1 MKIAI
6 VGTGISG
13 LVVAYLLHP
22 EHELTIYE
30 ANDYIGG
37 HSHTHDISLGGQRH
51 HVDSGF
57 IVYNERTYP
66 NFVRLLKHLK
76 VPTQSSPMSF
86 GISCARTGL
95 EYSSDSLNTLFAQRK
110 NLVSPYF
117 WRLLYGILR
126 FNRRAREVIQEER
139 FGQMSLG
146 DYIQERGLDA
156 AFCEHYLLPMGGAIW
171 STTPKQLQDF
181 PIRYFVQFFENHGL
195 LTLSDQPQW
204 RTIRGGSKNYVA
216 ALAKSFVHRILLKT
230 PVTSV
235 HRQENKVKVHAKGR
249 ASECFDQVIFA
260 THSDMTLGLLAD
272 PSDAEREIL
281 GAIPYRSNEAILHTD
296 EGLLPKNP
304 KARAAW
310 NYLLN
315 PEASSQVTLTYN
327 MNRLQSIPSP
337 QAICV
342 TLNRGESIETKDI
355 LERMNYEHPQF
366 SSTGFAAQ
374 KLHHRISGQ
383 RRTHYCGAYWGWGFH
398 EDGVN
403 SALRVAGH
411 FGRSLP

>member
-1 MKIAI
+1 MKIAV

-13 LVVAYLLHP
+13 LLVAYLLHP
-22 EHELTIYE
+22 EHELTVYE

-37 HSHTHDISLGGQRH
+37 HSHTHDLSLKGQSH
-51 HVDSGF
+51 QVDSGF

-76 VPTQSSPMSF
+76 VPTQASPMSF

-126 FNRRAREVIQEER
+126 FNRNARKVIQEER
-139 FGQMSLG
+139 FQQMTLG
-146 DYIQERGLDA
+146 DYIQEQGLER

-181 PIRYFVQFFENHGL
+181 PIRYFVKFFENHGL
-195 LTLSDQPQW
+195 LTLTDQPQW

-216 ALAKSFVHRILLKT
+216 ALSKSFAHRILLKT

-235 HRQENKVKVHAKGR
+235 RREEGGVELMAKGR
-249 ASECFDQVIFA
+249 APERFDQIVFA
-260 THSDMTLGLLAD
+260 THSDITLRLLAD

-281 GAIPYRSNEAILHTD
+281 GAIPYRLNEAILHTD
-296 EGLLPKNP
+296 EELLPKNP

-315 PEASSQVTLTYN
+315 PETHTQVTLTYN
-327 MNRLQSIPSP
+327 MNRLQSIPSS
-337 QAICV
+337 QSICV
-342 TLNRGESIETKDI
+342 TLNRGESITAKHI

-366 SSTGFAAQ
+366 SSRGFAVQ
-374 KLHHRISGQ
+374 GLHHKISGQ
-383 RRTHYCGAYWGWGFH
+383 RRTHFCGAYWGWGFH